1 MSEANI
7 IARDLPPPYQIESSL
22 PTRYPRGWFCIGA
35 GYEFSGEPTMLNY
48 FGTSLVAYRGE
59 DSKELHVLDAFCPH
73 MGANLADGCVKGD
86 SVICPFHEWSWGS
99 DGMCNDIPY
108 ANSIPP
114 RARIKSWPTMEVN
127 ELVYIW
133 NDPDGGPPI
142 PEQAIPEDPTV
153 QEDGWTPWVIRRVPI
168 PNNARELI
176 DNMADKAH
184 FGPVHGLPAVDK
196 FINICEGHTY
206 TQIQETNTEYMGKAQ
221 STATYHGPGY
231 MIHHQ
236 KMSGGSVMEQHNFMS
251 LVMNVPTSMN
261 SFEFLAGFKERIPE
275 GMEDD
280 REAQIDFVKA
290 KMAEGEDR
298 GVFADMRIWQ
308 NKTPI
313 NNPILCDGDGPVTRL
328 RQWYEQFLVPADQ
341 VPDSLKQRKVYDKSE
356 PRLEWPANLAAYQEM
371 ADEMK
376 SLND

>member
-1 MSEANI
+1 
-7 IARDLPPPYQIESSL
+7 
-22 PTRYPRGWFCIGA
+22 
-35 GYEFSGEPTMLNY
+35 
-48 FGTSLVAYRGE
+48 
-59 DSKELHVLDAFCPH
+59 
-73 MGANLADGCVKGD
+73 
-86 SVICPFHEWSWGS
+86 
-99 DGMCNDIPY
+99 
-108 ANSIPP
+108 
-114 RARIKSWPTMEVN
+114 ME
-127 ELVYIW
+127 E
-133 NDPDGGPPI
+133 
-142 PEQAIPEDPTV
+142 
-153 QEDGWTPWVIRRVPI
+153 
-168 PNNARELI
+168 
-176 DNMADKAH
+176 
-184 FGPVHGLPAVDK
+184 
-196 FINICEGHTY
+196 
-206 TQIQETNTEYMGKAQ
+206 
-221 STATYHGPGY
+221 
-231 MIHHQ
+231 
-236 KMSGGSVMEQHNFMS
+236 HNFMS
-251 LVMNVPTSMN
+251 LVMNVPTSMD

-328 RQWYEQFLVPADQ
+328 RQWYEQFLVPTDQ